1 MNGLDEGMLYHSIPD
16 YVPKKKTSQ
25 TEHKPR
31 QKPRISEDGF
41 INNNANSTP
50 TGEEPR
56 QSDLYQSAADNVGVN
71 MTNTGTPGGESRQ
84 SDILRMA
91 SSGEMM
97 DSGTPGQ

>member
-1 MNGLDEGMLYHSIPD
+1 MDEGMLYHSIPE

-25 TEHKPR
+25 TEYKP
-31 QKPRISEDGF
+31 KPKSRIDEEGF
-41 INNNANSTP
+41 FDSGTTSTP
-50 TGEEPR
+50 TGLEEPR
-56 QSDLYQSAADNVGVN
+56 QSDLYRGSSNNLGVN
-71 MTNTGTPGGESRQ
+71 MTNTGTPGGEPRQ